1 MHLKRV
7 ITVSMLLSLIT
18 GFSSKAQ
25 VAINTNG
32 SSPDASSMLDIT
44 STTKGVLIPRMTTT
58 QRGNI
63 SSPAN
68 GLIVYDVTTATFWY
82 RNTSAWVE
90 LLGANDDLGNHTAT
104 QNMELGSNYISNDG
118 TSEGISINSFGE
130 ITVTSTN
137 NSASVDI
144 EVDNGNTPTI
154 RLAQNKS
161 ASYTAQNWDLSGNEV
176 NFFIKDAT
184 SNKLPFKIQ
193 KGAAN
198 NALVIDG
205 SGEVGIGTSSPLD
218 KLHVNGS
225 IRMVDGA
232 QSNGFLATSDANGT
246 MSWTNPN
253 TISLGTHIAT
263 QNIELAGN
271 WLSNDGGDEGVFVSA
286 SGAVGINTSSLSN
299 NAFYVNADNS
309 AFSIP
314 NNSSSGTGAIVAAQ
328 LTGNSGKAPQLRF
341 FEIGQ
346 SNIWNIGMNDAS
358 DFAISYGSGASE
370 KVLINSSGDFGIGE
384 SDPDARLHIKDNF
397 AQAGQFVAV
406 IENTNGGGYA
416 NGLLIKAGQ
425 NTQTVNNRFISFARP
440 DGTEI
445 GSVRQTSSSGVGF
458 NTTSDI
464 RLKTNIVTT
473 NYGLE
478 NLLQIDVMDYHY
490 KADTTAIQTGFIAQQ
505 LNEHFPEAVSEG
517 GEDALADPWMVDYGK
532 VTPLLVKAVQEQ
544 QEQIEAL
551 KMENEKLKI
560 QVARINALE
569 AMLLKMQASN

>member
-1 MHLKRV
+1 
-7 ITVSMLLSLIT
+7 
-18 GFSSKAQ
+18 
-25 VAINTNG
+25 
-32 SSPDASSMLDIT
+32 
-44 STTKGVLIPRMTTT
+44 
-58 QRGNI
+58 
-63 SSPAN
+63 
-68 GLIVYDVTTATFWY
+68 
-82 RNTSAWVE
+82 
-90 LLGANDDLGNHTAT
+90 
-104 QNMELGSNYISNDG
+104 MELGSNYISNDG

-154 RLAQNKS
+154 RLAQNTS

-184 SNKLPFKIQ
+184 GNKLPFKIQ

-205 SGEVGIGTSSPLD
+205 SGDVGIGTSSPLD

-253 TISLGTHIAT
+253 TIGLGTHIAT

-299 NAFYVNADNS
+299 NAFYVNAANS